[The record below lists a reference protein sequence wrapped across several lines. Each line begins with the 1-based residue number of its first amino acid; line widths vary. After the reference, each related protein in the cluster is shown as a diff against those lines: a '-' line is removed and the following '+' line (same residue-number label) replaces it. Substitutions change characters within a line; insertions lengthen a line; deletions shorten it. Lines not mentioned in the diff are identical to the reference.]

1 MKNIIVTGG
10 AGYIGSHCVISL
22 IENGF
27 NPIILDNFSNS
38 NPNIIKKLE
47 NITKKKII
55 FFKVDLRNKKKL
67 KLIFKKYDFQAVIH
81 CAGFKAVKE
90 SIERPID
97 YFDNNISST
106 LSLLECMQD
115 KKIFKIIFSSSATVY
130 DQDQSSPLKET
141 SKVGK
146 TINPYGTSKYITERI
161 LMDISKFDSR
171 WSIVILRYFNPIGN
185 HFSNLIADSPKG
197 TPANLFPNIISVA
210 KKKSPYLK
218 VYGKNYNTK
227 DGTCIRD
234 YIHVLDLAKGHI
246 YALKKN
252 MPKKGMEIFNL
263 GSGKGST
270 VLELV
275 RTFEMQTGI
284 KIPIKYIK
292 RRKGDAPISFCNPN
306 KAFKKL
312 SWKINYNFNQS
323 FMQLKVKNLKFY

>member
-1 MKNIIVTGG
+1 MKNIIITGG

-67 KLIFKKYDFQAVIH
+67 KLIFKKYHFQAVIH
-81 CAGFKAVKE
+81 CAGLKAVNE
-90 SIERPID
+90 SIKRPID
-97 YFDNNISST
+97 YFANNISST

-115 KKIFKIIFSSSATVY
+115 KKIFKIIVSSSATVY

-146 TINPYGTSKYITERI
+146 TINPYGTSKYIIERI

-185 HFSNLIADSPKG
+185 HFSNLIADNPKG
-197 TPANLFPNIISVA
+197 TPANLFPRIINVA

-246 YALKKN
+246 CALKKN

-275 RTFEMQTGI
+275 RSFEMQTGI

-292 RRKGDAPISFCNPN
+292 RRKGDAPVSFCNPN

-312 SWKINYNFNQS
+312 SWKVNYNINQS
-323 FMQLKVKNLKFY
+323 FM